1 MHGDDYG
8 FGLALAR
15 QSGFSQKQK
24 PITALAALQFQIQA
38 AGDQWS
44 QAQDA
49 VLVHL
54 RRPCELWHG
63 AKMAARATVL
73 PHRGSV
79 RCCIAPTDVASVMVG
94 AGKGRTLGLQV

>member
-1 MHGDDYG
+1 MHRDDDG

-63 AKMAARATVL
+63 AKVAARAIVL
-73 PHRGSV
+73 PYLGSV
-79 RCCIAPTDVASVMVG
+79 RCCIAPPDVAVAMVG
-94 AGKGRTLGLQV
+94 AEMGRTLGSQV